1 MHMKKIYIIIGI
13 ITWITLVAGCTK
25 KSAPATSLPK
35 SIKST
40 DTVAYDYVYIEAIKQ
55 KLLGNMGDALT
66 YLEQCIEMD
75 PQNDAAYYQMAQ
87 ISMQRGD
94 LENGKKY
101 GLKAVKLDD
110 KNFWYLTMMAN
121 IYYQEKT
128 YDSSIYYYEEA
139 IRDFP
144 EKESVKLALADV
156 FSQKGDFRKADDIY
170 KSLEIKYGL
179 NENISLLYIKNL
191 INAKNYKRAE
201 EKVLQLLKTSPD
213 EIVYNGLLAE
223 IYHNM
228 GENNKAFDIYK
239 KLMGKDPSNP
249 QTLLSLTGFLV
260 TEKNYDDL
268 LTILNNVVRSDEIRK
283 ENKIALLANLMDNQD
298 LLDAKAS
305 EFELILKIFE
315 DLNKE
320 DPVIVLLRPDLY
332 EKTGQNEKAIE
343 RLEEIIK
350 ENSNNYYAWEKLL
363 LLYSDMQ
370 DYDKLLI
377 RGEECA
383 TKFNMSFLAKV
394 LYASAAIEKG
404 KYDIAGEELAKAKIL
419 AGDQKQMQIQVM
431 SMEADLYYREKE
443 YDKCYEKFREALKID
458 PQDIIVLN
466 NYAYYLAEQDRDLKN
481 AEKMAAYVIEKEKD
495 NSIYLDTYAWVL
507 YKRGKVKEAVRIMED
522 ILSKGE
528 KDDAEWYEHLGY
540 MMKALRKCEQA
551 IEYWKRA
558 MELDST
564 KSGLEEEIRNCKK

>member
-1 MHMKKIYIIIGI
+1 MKKIYIIIGI

-558 MELDST
+558 MELDSK
-564 KSGLEEEIRNCKK
+564 KSSLEEEIRNCKK

>member
-1 MHMKKIYIIIGI
+1 MKKIYIIIGI

-298 LLDAKAS
+298 LMNAKAS

-564 KSGLEEEIRNCKK
+564 KSGLEEEIKNCKK

>member
-1 MHMKKIYIIIGI
+1 MKKIYIIIGI

-332 EKTGQNEKAIE
+332 EKTGQNDKAIE

>member
-1 MHMKKIYIIIGI
+1 MKKIYIIIGI

-110 KNFWYLTMMAN
+110 KNFWYLTMIAN

-332 EKTGQNEKAIE
+332 EKTGQNDKAIE

-564 KSGLEEEIRNCKK
+564 KSGLEEEIKNCKK

>member
-1 MHMKKIYIIIGI
+1 MKKIYIIIGI

-25 KSAPATSLPK
+25 KSAPAASLPK

-564 KSGLEEEIRNCKK
+564 KSGLEEEIKNCKK

>member
-1 MHMKKIYIIIGI
+1 MKKIYIIIGI

>member
-55 KLLGNMGDALT
+55 KLLGNIGDALT

-298 LLDAKAS
+298 LLNAKAS

-332 EKTGQNEKAIE
+332 EKTGQNDKAIE

-522 ILSKGE
+522 IISKGE

-564 KSGLEEEIRNCKK
+564 KSGLEEEIKNCKK

>member
-55 KLLGNMGDALT
+55 KLLGNIGDALT

-94 LENGKKY
+94 LENGKQY

-298 LLDAKAS
+298 LLNAKAS

-332 EKTGQNEKAIE
+332 EKTGQNDKAIE

-522 ILSKGE
+522 IISKGE

-564 KSGLEEEIRNCKK
+564 KSGLEEEIKNCKK

>member
-1 MHMKKIYIIIGI
+1 MKKIYIIIGI

-522 ILSKGE
+522 IISKGE

-564 KSGLEEEIRNCKK
+564 KSGLEEEIKNCKK

>member
-1 MHMKKIYIIIGI
+1 MKKIYIIIGI

-110 KNFWYLTMMAN
+110 KNFWYLTMIAN

-564 KSGLEEEIRNCKK
+564 KSGLEEEIKNCKK

>member
-110 KNFWYLTMMAN
+110 KNFWYLTMIAN

-564 KSGLEEEIRNCKK
+564 KSGLEEEIKNCKK

>member
-1 MHMKKIYIIIGI
+1 MKKIYIIIGI

-110 KNFWYLTMMAN
+110 KNFWYLTMIAN

-522 ILSKGE
+522 IISKGE

-564 KSGLEEEIRNCKK
+564 KSGLEEEIKNCKK

>member
-1 MHMKKIYIIIGI
+1 MKKIYIIIGI

-564 KSGLEEEIRNCKK
+564 KSGLEEEIKNCKK

>member
-1 MHMKKIYIIIGI
+1 MKKIYIIIGI

-110 KNFWYLTMMAN
+110 KNFWYLTMIAN

>member
-1 MHMKKIYIIIGI
+1 MKKIYIIIGI

-260 TEKNYDDL
+260 SEKNYDDL

-564 KSGLEEEIRNCKK
+564 KSGLEEEIKNCKK

>member
-1 MHMKKIYIIIGI
+1 MKKIYIIIGI

-94 LENGKKY
+94 LENSKKY

-564 KSGLEEEIRNCKK
+564 KSGLEEEIKNCKK

>member
-1 MHMKKIYIIIGI
+1 MKKIYIIIGI

-110 KNFWYLTMMAN
+110 KNFWYLTMIAN

-332 EKTGQNEKAIE
+332 EKTGQNDKAIE